1 MASTTTARTTITIV
15 VTVLLTSAS
24 VLAAGAATAD
34 EAPRA
39 HTSSANL
46 ECAGQ
51 RATLVGTPGDDTIV
65 GTPRADVIVGLG
77 GNDSVVG
84 RGGAD
89 KICGG
94 AGNDTLRGGAGR
106 DALAGGP
113 GHDRLLGGAGRD
125 RSNGGDGRDVCR
137 SPGRT
142 GLLCEPYCPENRNPS
157 GFRVGMLRA
166 NSIETQQRTPTCF
179 TESDFMFTADGVLVA
194 THDPGMGGTCGE
206 VGQKTLRDLRT
217 CRLANGYR
225 VTTLSEFL
233 AVPLTE
239 WYIDL
244 KSNKLASSDEEI
256 FRTAEAAV
264 RDIVAQK
271 RQRGAVLFLYQVTPA
286 VVELVHRHGIRAGI
300 KGYPRSPAAAR
311 AMVDL
316 AHASRFDVVCIR
328 IAHIDR
334 AMLAYSAARGVWHL
348 GWELGERTP
357 EQWRELRTQGLGGLL
372 SLRNRVGVAQETMLG
387 S

>member
-1 MASTTTARTTITIV
+1 MATTTRGRTASTIA
-15 VTVLLTSAS
+15 VTVLLAS
-24 VLAAGAATAD
+24 VSMLTAGPASAD
-34 EAPRA
+34 KASRTHP
-39 HTSSANL
+39 SSPTP
-46 ECAGQ
+46 ECWGQ

-65 GTPRADVIVGLG
+65 GTAGRDVIVGLG
-77 GNDSVVG
+77 GNDSVRG

-89 KICGG
+89 RICGG
-94 AGNDTLRGGAGR
+94 AGDDTLRGAVGR
-106 DALAGGP
+106 DVLAGGP

-125 RSNGGDGRDVCR
+125 RIRGGDGRDVCR
-137 SPGRT
+137 SARHAGR
-142 GLLCEPYCPENRNPS
+142 LCEPYCPENRNPS

-194 THDPGMGGTCGE
+194 THDPGMGGNCGE
-206 VGQKTLRDLRT
+206 VGQKTLQDLRA
-217 CRLANGYR
+217 CRLAHGYR
-225 VTTLSEFL
+225 VTTLTEFL

-264 RDIVAQK
+264 RDIVEQR

-286 VVELVHRHGIRAGI
+286 VVELVHRHGIRAGV

-334 AMLAYSAARGVWHL
+334 AMLSYSAERGVWHL
-348 GWELGERTP
+348 GWELGEKTP

-372 SLRNRVGVAQETMLG
+372 SLRNRVRVAQKVMLG
-387 S
+387 T